1 MKKKIALI
9 LASALMCYSLA
20 LGEEEIPTGFNDAP
34 SGDPFSQTKFVP
46 DISLILDMTGVYR
59 NVRDG
64 KYATFHSPEFTLV
77 PADEDRHGHEEP
89 YPRRGFNFN
98 YAEITFYSIVDP
110 YFDLF
115 AVCGITED
123 AIALEEAYFTT
134 RKLPMGLQVKA
145 GKFLSG
151 FGRLNEQHSHY
162 WDFADIPLA
171 YNAFF
176 GEGGLNEI
184 GARITLVLPIDFYL
198 MLGAEA
204 LQGSNPRSF
213 GSERFLNVDGLEITD
228 SSNGPNLG
236 VGYVKTSFDAGDLT
250 VLAGASGALGKA
262 RIDHGLDRTGKSGSA
277 FSGDAYVLGGDITLK
292 YSIDSTRYVSLQ
304 AEYLYRRMD
313 GDTFRNDASDV
324 MTGST
329 VNKKQSGLY
338 AQLIGKI
345 SKQWRAGARYDL
357 LHLNRVE
364 ENGTGADL
372 PENMPRYSG
381 MLEYSP
387 TEFSRFRL
395 QYNFDATRYG
405 TGPGGFEKEK
415 CHEIIFQANLA
426 IGAHGAHSF

>member
-1 MKKKIALI
+1 MRKIIILI
-9 LASALMCYSLA
+9 LTLTFMCYSLA
-20 LGEEEIPTGFNDAP
+20 RGEEEIPSGFDDVP

-59 NVRDG
+59 NVRDE
-64 KYATFHSPEFTLV
+64 KYASFHIPEFSLV
-77 PADEDRHGHEEP
+77 PADEERHGHEEP
-89 YPRRGFNFN
+89 YPVRGFNFN

-115 AVCGITED
+115 AVCGVTED
-123 AIALEEAYFTT
+123 AIALEEGYFTT
-134 RKLPMGLQVKA
+134 RKLPLGLQVKA

-184 GARITLVLPIDFYL
+184 GVRITLVLPLDFYL

-204 LQGSNPRSF
+204 LQGNNPRSF
-213 GSERFLNVDGLEITD
+213 GAEQLLNIDGVEISD
-228 SSNGPNLG
+228 GSNGPNLG
-236 VGYVKTSFDAGDLT
+236 VGYIKTSFDMGDLT
-250 VLAGASGALGKA
+250 VLAGASVALGEA
-262 RIDHGLDRTGKSGSA
+262 RIDHGLNRVGKSGSA
-277 FSGDAYVLGGDITLK
+277 FTGNTLVLGGDITLK
-292 YSIDSTRYVSLQ
+292 YSIDSTRYISLQ
-304 AEYLYRRMD
+304 TEYLYRHME
-313 GDTFRNDASDV
+313 GDAFRNDASDV
-324 MTGST
+324 MSESI
-329 VNKKQSGLY
+329 VNKEQSGLY

-357 LHLNRVE
+357 LHLNRVK
-364 ENGTGADL
+364 ENGSEAEL

-405 TGPGGFEKEK
+405 TGPDGF
-415 CHEIIFQANLA
+415 
-426 IGAHGAHSF
+426 